1 MVHTFIHS
9 RSFLENHTQFPVEDP
24 GEGPAPHHPDFYAKK
39 FFFFWRQIP
48 LPLSKGLDDRAPPY
62 LKDWIWHWFQT
73 KMGKIYTRLRLKRRK
88 NPTLWGGT
96 YLYGLYKGVLPR
108 GGCMGFPS
116 IKSSYAYIW
125 WLGLLRVVQ
134 ALKVI
139 ILPLP
144 LSAGVMCCPPLIFKP
159 SLGRREKLPQKVGRR
174 EIYRPVPPPSL
185 SRVAK
190 GFSVTPNGSL
200 IIGKMRDRAQI
211 SPWGEIAW
219 FGICLFSWVV

>member
-24 GEGPAPHHPDFYAKK
+24 GEGPASPNFYAKK
-39 FFFFWRQIP
+39 IFFGDRPP
-48 LPLSKGLDDRAPPY
+48 LPLSKGLDERAPPY

-73 KMGKIYTRLRLKRRK
+73 KMGKIYTRLTLKRRK

-96 YLYGLYKGVLPR
+96 YPYGIFKGVLPG
-108 GGCMGFPS
+108 GGCIGFPS

-125 WLGLLRVVQ
+125 WLGLRRVVQ

-144 LSAGVMCCPPLIFKP
+144 LSAGVMCCLPLIFKP
-159 SLGRREKLPQKVGRR
+159 SLGRRKKLPQKVGRRDKLPQKVGRR
-174 EIYRPVPPPSL
+174 EKLAEKVGRRELYRPVPSPS
-185 SRVAK
+185 K
-190 GFSVTPNGSL
+190 QW
-200 IIGKMRDRAQI
+200 MRK
-211 SPWGEIAW
+211 S
-219 FGICLFSWVV
+219 

>member
-1 MVHTFIHS
+1 
-9 RSFLENHTQFPVEDP
+9 
-24 GEGPAPHHPDFYAKK
+24 
-39 FFFFWRQIP
+39 
-48 LPLSKGLDDRAPPY
+48 
-62 LKDWIWHWFQT
+62 
-73 KMGKIYTRLRLKRRK
+73 MGKIYTRLRLKRRK
-88 NPTLWGGT
+88 NPTLRGGT

-116 IKSSYAYIW
+116 IKSLYAYIW

-144 LSAGVMCCPPLIFKP
+144 LSAGVMCCPPLIFKL

-185 SRVAK
+185 I
-190 GFSVTPNGSL
+190 TPSL
-200 IIGKMRDRAQI
+200 HQLREH
-211 SPWGEIAW
+211 GEKLTLYY
-219 FGICLFSWVV
+219 FL

>member
-1 MVHTFIHS
+1 MAYMRGYS
-9 RSFLENHTQFPVEDP
+9 P
-24 GEGPAPHHPDFYAKK
+24 G
-39 FFFFWRQIP
+39 
-48 LPLSKGLDDRAPPY
+48 
-62 LKDWIWHWFQT
+62 
-73 KMGKIYTRLRLKRRK
+73 
-88 NPTLWGGT
+88 
-96 YLYGLYKGVLPR
+96 

-190 GFSVTPNGSL
+190 GFSVTPDGSL
-200 IIGKMRDRAQI
+200 IIGEMRDRAQI

-219 FGICLFSWVV
+219 LGICLFSWVVVFVKRRPDGPDGKKIKK